1 MKKTTSQ
8 DVIKIVWK
16 ACDTFRGTMDSS
28 KYKDYILTML
38 FVKYVSDFYKEKLEE
53 LKAKFGDNEDR
64 IQKSLKREKFQLDS
78 TCTFD
83 VIYENRNAED
93 IGEIINKI
101 LMRIEDDNKEKLEGI
116 FRNIDFNSEAELGRT
131 KERNATL
138 KHLIEDFADASL
150 DLRPSVL
157 DGSDVIGDAYEFL
170 IANFAS
176 DAGKKGGE
184 FYTPG
189 EVSTLLA
196 KLVGA
201 KDGDRIY
208 DPTCGSGSL
217 LIKAAKEVGTQNF
230 RLYGQERNGQT
241 QALANMNMFLHEIND
256 AVIEWGDTLRNPLHL
271 ENERLMK
278 FDKIVSNPPFSL
290 DKWGAEDLAN
300 DTYGRFQMGLPPKSK
315 GDFAFIS
322 HMLASLNENGT
333 AGIILPH
340 GILFRGGSEG
350 KIRKSIVEN
359 NWLDAIIGL
368 PENLFFGAD
377 ITTCIIILKKNRVN
391 RDIVFI
397 DASNEYLKDV
407 NQYKLTNKNIDK
419 IVDTYV
425 QRKEIEKYS
434 HLATI
439 DEIRENN
446 YNLNISRY
454 IDKFIDE
461 EEIDVISVKEGIIK
475 IDMEIDKI
483 NEEIKKLENN
493 ILNVRKKRKWPLVR
507 LSEIFERITDKNT
520 TECTNVLTI
529 SAQYGLIN
537 QEEFFNKSV
546 SSKDLSNYYLLK
558 KGDFAYNKSYS
569 KGYPLGAIKRLN
581 NYTEGVVSPLYIC
594 FRAKKEINS
603 DFYEQYF
610 ESGALNRAI
619 FKIAQEG
626 ARNHGLLNISITEFF
641 SDIKIAYPSL
651 SEQNEIANIL
661 INYDKEIRLVKSK
674 LDNLLLHK
682 KGLMQLLLAL

>member
-1 MKKTTSQ
+1 MNKTTSQ

-64 IQKSLKREKFQLDS
+64 IQKSLKREKFQLDP

-83 VIYENRNAED
+83 VIYENRTAEN

-101 LMRIEDDNKEKLEGI
+101 LMKIEDDNKEKLEGI

-131 KERNATL
+131 KERNAAL
-138 KHLIEDFADASL
+138 KHLIEDFADESL
-150 DLRPSVL
+150 DLRPSML
-157 DGSDVIGDAYEFL
+157 DSHDVIGDAYEFL

-196 KLVGA
+196 KLVA
-201 KDGDRIY
+201 PKDGDRIY

-241 QALANMNMFLHEIND
+241 QALAKMNMFLHEIND

-290 DKWGAEDLAN
+290 DKWGAEDLKD
-300 DTYGRFQMGLPPKSK
+300 DTYGRFNMGLPPKSK
-315 GDFAFIS
+315 GDYAFIS
-322 HMLASLNENGT
+322 HILASLNENGT

-340 GILFRGGSEG
+340 GALFRAASEG
-350 KIRKSIVEN
+350 KIRKQIIEN

-368 PENLFFGAD
+368 PENLFFGTP
-377 ITTCIIILKKNRVN
+377 IPTCMLIFKKNKCNNNVL
-391 RDIVFI
+391 FI
-397 DASNEYLKDV
+397 DASKDFIKDV
-407 NQYKLTNKNIDK
+407 NQYKLTNENINK
-419 IVDTYV
+419 IVKTYSE
-425 QRKEIEKYS
+425 RKEVKKYA
-434 HLATI
+434 HIATF
-439 DEIRENN
+439 DELKEND

-454 IDKFIDE
+454 IDMFE
-461 EEIDVISVKEGIIK
+461 EEEVIDIEKTKNEITQLEDEVKKVKE
-475 IDMEIDKI
+475 EIVAYLQ
-483 NEEIKKLENN
+483 EL
-493 ILNVRKKRKWPLVR
+493 
-507 LSEIFERITDKNT
+507 
-520 TECTNVLTI
+520 
-529 SAQYGLIN
+529 GL
-537 QEEFFNKSV
+537 
-546 SSKDLSNYYLLK
+546 
-558 KGDFAYNKSYS
+558 
-569 KGYPLGAIKRLN
+569 
-581 NYTEGVVSPLYIC
+581 
-594 FRAKKEINS
+594 
-603 DFYEQYF
+603 
-610 ESGALNRAI
+610 
-619 FKIAQEG
+619 
-626 ARNHGLLNISITEFF
+626 
-641 SDIKIAYPSL
+641 
-651 SEQNEIANIL
+651 
-661 INYDKEIRLVKSK
+661 
-674 LDNLLLHK
+674 
-682 KGLMQLLLAL
+682 

>member
-1 MKKTTSQ
+1 MMNKTTSQ

-64 IQKSLKREKFQLDS
+64 IQKSLKREKFQLDP

-131 KERNATL
+131 KERNAAL

-150 DLRPSVL
+150 DLRPSML

-184 FYTPG
+184 FYTPS

-241 QALANMNMFLHEIND
+241 QALAKMNMFLHEIND

-271 ENERLMK
+271 ENEILMK

-290 DKWGAEDLAN
+290 DKWGAEDLKD
-300 DTYGRFQMGLPPKSK
+300 DTYGRFS
-315 GDFAFIS
+315 
-322 HMLASLNENGT
+322 ENGT

-340 GILFRGGSEG
+340 GVLFRAASEG
-350 KIRKSIVEN
+350 KIRKQMIEN
-359 NWLDAIIGL
+359 NWLDAVIGL
-368 PENLFFGAD
+368 PENLFFGTGIPA
-377 ITTCIIILKKNRVN
+377 CILIFKKNKVDN
-391 RDIVFI
+391 NVVFI
-397 DASNEYLKDV
+397 DASNEFDKGK
-407 NQYKLTNKNIDK
+407 NQNILREEDIEEVLEAYKNREE
-419 IVDTYV
+419 V
-425 QRKEIEKYS
+425 QKYC
-434 HLATI
+434 HIATF
-439 DEIRENN
+439 DEIKDN
-446 YNLNISRY
+446 
-454 IDKFIDE
+454 D
-461 EEIDVISVKEGIIK
+461 
-475 IDMEIDKI
+475 
-483 NEEIKKLENN
+483 
-493 ILNVRKKRKWPLVR
+493 
-507 LSEIFERITDKNT
+507 
-520 TECTNVLTI
+520 
-529 SAQYGLIN
+529 
-537 QEEFFNKSV
+537 FNS
-546 SSKDLSNYYLLK
+546 
-558 KGDFAYNKSYS
+558 
-569 KGYPLGAIKRLN
+569 
-581 NYTEGVVSPLYIC
+581 
-594 FRAKKEINS
+594 
-603 DFYEQYF
+603 
-610 ESGALNRAI
+610 
-619 FKIAQEG
+619 
-626 ARNHGLLNISITEFF
+626 
-641 SDIKIAYPSL
+641 
-651 SEQNEIANIL
+651 
-661 INYDKEIRLVKSK
+661 
-674 LDNLLLHK
+674 
-682 KGLMQLLLAL
+682 

>member
-1 MKKTTSQ
+1 MMKKTTSQ

-64 IQKSLKREKFQLDS
+64 IQKSLKREKFQLDP

-83 VIYENRNAED
+83 VIYENRNAEN

-131 KERNATL
+131 KERNAAL

-150 DLRPSVL
+150 DLRPSML

-184 FYTPG
+184 FYTPS

-241 QALANMNMFLHEIND
+241 QALAKMNMFLHEIND

-290 DKWGAEDLAN
+290 DKWGAEELKD
-300 DTYGRFQMGLPPKSK
+300 DTYGRFNMGLPPKSK
-315 GDFAFIS
+315 GDYAFIS
-322 HMLASLNENGT
+322 HILASLNESGT
-333 AGIILPH
+333 AGIILPL
-340 GILFRGGSEG
+340 GVLFRMAGEG
-350 KIRKSIVEN
+350 KIRKQIIDN
-359 NWLDAIIGL
+359 NWLDAVIGL
-368 PENLFFGAD
+368 PENLFFGAGVAA
-377 ITTCIIILKKNRVN
+377 CILIFKKNRVDN
-391 RDIVFI
+391 KIVFI
-397 DASNEYLKDV
+397 DASNYFEKGK
-407 NQYKLTNKNIDK
+407 NQNILRSEDIEK
-419 IVDTYV
+419 IVRAYKDKT
-425 QRKEIEKYS
+425 EIKKYC
-434 HLATI
+434 HIATI
-439 DEIRENN
+439 DEIKEND
-446 YNLNISRY
+446 YNLNIPRY
-454 IDKFIDE
+454 IDTF
-461 EEIDVISVKEGIIK
+461 EEIEK
-475 IDMEIDKI
+475 IDLKLI
-483 NEEIKKLENN
+483 NKRIKDLEYELIQAKNE
-493 ILNVRKKRKWPLVR
+493 LNKT
-507 LSEIFERITDKNT
+507 LSE
-520 TECTNVLTI
+520 L
-529 SAQYGLIN
+529 
-537 QEEFFNKSV
+537 
-546 SSKDLSNYYLLK
+546 
-558 KGDFAYNKSYS
+558 
-569 KGYPLGAIKRLN
+569 
-581 NYTEGVVSPLYIC
+581 
-594 FRAKKEINS
+594 
-603 DFYEQYF
+603 
-610 ESGALNRAI
+610 
-619 FKIAQEG
+619 
-626 ARNHGLLNISITEFF
+626 
-641 SDIKIAYPSL
+641 DI
-651 SEQNEIANIL
+651 
-661 INYDKEIRLVKSK
+661 
-674 LDNLLLHK
+674 
-682 KGLMQLLLAL
+682 

>member
-1 MKKTTSQ
+1 MNKTTSQ
-8 DVIKIVWK
+8 DVIKVVWK

-83 VIYENRNAED
+83 VIYENRNAEN

-131 KERNATL
+131 KERNAAL

-150 DLRPSVL
+150 DLRPSML

-184 FYTPG
+184 FYTPS

-241 QALANMNMFLHEIND
+241 QALAKMNMFLHEIND

-290 DKWGAEDLAN
+290 DKWGAEDLKD
-300 DTYGRFQMGLPPKSK
+300 DTYGRFDMGLPPKSR
-315 GDFAFIS
+315 GDYAFIS
-322 HMLASLNENGT
+322 HILASLNENGT

-340 GILFRGGSEG
+340 GVLFRAASEG
-350 KIRKSIVEN
+350 KIRKQIIEN
-359 NWLDAIIGL
+359 NWLDAVIGL
-368 PENLFFGAD
+368 PENLFFGTGIPA
-377 ITTCIIILKKNRVN
+377 CILIFKKNKIHN
-391 RDIVFI
+391 NIVFI
-397 DASNEYLKDV
+397 DASKEY
-407 NQYKLTNKNIDK
+407 DK
-419 IVDTYV
+419 ITNQNILRDEYTQKIVEAYKN
-425 QRKEIEKYS
+425 RKEIDKYCHIAS
-434 HLATI
+434 FE
-439 DEIRENN
+439 EIKENDF
-446 YNLNISRY
+446 NLNIPRY
-454 IDKFIDE
+454 IDTFE
-461 EEIDVISVKEGIIK
+461 EEQK
-475 IDMEIDKI
+475 IDLESVEND
-483 NEEIKKLENN
+483 IKDIQVELCKVRS
-493 ILNVRKKRKWPLVR
+493 ILN
-507 LSEIFERITDKNT
+507 EH
-520 TECTNVLTI
+520 
-529 SAQYGLIN
+529 
-537 QEEFFNKSV
+537 
-546 SSKDLSNYYLLK
+546 LK
-558 KGDFAYNKSYS
+558 
-569 KGYPLGAIKRLN
+569 
-581 NYTEGVVSPLYIC
+581 EM
-594 FRAKKEINS
+594 
-603 DFYEQYF
+603 
-610 ESGALNRAI
+610 
-619 FKIAQEG
+619 
-626 ARNHGLLNISITEFF
+626 
-641 SDIKIAYPSL
+641 
-651 SEQNEIANIL
+651 
-661 INYDKEIRLVKSK
+661 
-674 LDNLLLHK
+674 NLF
-682 KGLMQLLLAL
+682 